1 MANVKDKLGSN
12 MLAPRATARATN
24 LPTPYRTI
32 LALLLVDFISVAL
45 AMGLAIGLRYLWDR
59 TLLWDVYQPLWPTL
73 LLFPVVY
80 GLAGL
85 YEMGLA
91 PPEELR
97 RLTYSTSLV
106 FIVLGAATFMYKAG
120 ADYSRGAFVF
130 AWGLALVLVSLG
142 RALARELWARKPW
155 WGTAVLVLGAGQT
168 GEAVARALHKQP
180 GLGLKPIVLLD
191 DDPAKHGREIEGIP
205 VVGSL
210 EQAAAFAQQGVRHA
224 IVAMPGVP
232 RNQLL
237 ELFEG
242 YGGMFSH
249 LILIPNLF
257 GLSSLWL
264 TTRDIGGVLGLE
276 VRQKLLL
283 AGPKIVKRIMDI
295 GLIVL
300 FSPLILMGTLLLSL
314 LVRLD
319 SVGPVIFA
327 HQRIGWK
334 GSRFYALKFRSM
346 IPNADQALREYLL
359 QHPELREEWEQNQ
372 KLRNDPRITRIG
384 RFLRRTSLDELPQLW
399 NVLKGEMSLVGPR
412 PIVNEEMGRY
422 GSSFSLYLKVRPG
435 LTGLW
440 QISGRN
446 DTTYAERVAMDTY
459 YVRNWS
465 PWLDL
470 YILARTV
477 GVVLFGKGAY

>member
-1 MANVKDKLGSN
+1 MASFL
-12 MLAPRATARATN
+12 LAV
-24 LPTPYRTI
+24 L
-32 LALLLVDFISVAL
+32 
-45 AMGLAIGLRYLWDR
+45 LRYAWDR
-59 TLLWDVYQPLWPTL
+59 SLLWELYLNLWPTL
-73 LLFPVVY
+73 LLFPLAY

-85 YEMGLA
+85 YAMGIA

-97 RLTYSTSLV
+97 RLSYATSLV
-106 FIVLGAATFMYKAG
+106 FVVLGSATFMYKAG

-130 AWGLALVLVSLG
+130 AWGLMLFLVPLG

-168 GEAVARALHKQP
+168 GEAVAQALRKQP
-180 GLGLKPIVLLD
+180 GLGLKPIALLD

-205 VVGSL
+205 VVGGL
-210 EQAAAFAQQGVRHA
+210 EQAAAFAQRGVRHA

-232 RNQLL
+232 RNHLL

-242 YGGMFSH
+242 YGGIFSH

-319 SVGPVIFA
+319 SAGPVIFA

-359 QHPELREEWEQNQ
+359 QHPELQEEWEQNQ

-412 PIVNEEMGRY
+412 PIVNEEVSRY

>member
-1 MANVKDKLGSN
+1 MQALNHETQPSPPAT
-12 MLAPRATARATN
+12 LASPRRTAW
-24 LPTPYRTI
+24 
-32 LALLLVDFISVAL
+32 ALLLTDSFAVMASFLL
-45 AMGLAIGLRYLWDR
+45 AVLLRYAWDR
-59 TLLWDVYQPLWPTL
+59 SLLWELYLNLWPTL
-73 LLFPVVY
+73 LLFPLAY

-85 YEMGLA
+85 YAMGIA

-97 RLTYSTSLV
+97 RLSYATSLV
-106 FIVLGAATFMYKAG
+106 FVVLGSATFMYKAG

-130 AWGLALVLVSLG
+130 AWGLMLFLVPLG

-168 GEAVARALHKQP
+168 GEAVAQALRKQP
-180 GLGLKPIVLLD
+180 GLGLKPIALLD

-205 VVGSL
+205 VVGGL
-210 EQAAAFAQQGVRHA
+210 EQAAAFAQRGVRHA

-232 RNQLL
+232 RNHLL

-242 YGGMFSH
+242 YGGIFSH

-319 SVGPVIFA
+319 SAGPVIFA

-359 QHPELREEWEQNQ
+359 QHPELQEEWEQNQ

-412 PIVNEEMGRY
+412 PIVNEEVSRY